1 MRRRRKSWRVAVAL
15 ERDMNLALLALG
27 HVVAVLALTADH
39 HARRSAH
46 VPIVYLS
53 YFRTVETT
61 FDEPRKSTVMKLH
74 GFQCGSDPVFT
85 PMHPYFRKPKTTL
98 DPGFSITITIS

>member
-15 ERDMNLALLALG
+15 ERDMNLALLTLG
-27 HVVAVLALTADH
+27 HVVAVLALTAAH

-46 VPIVYLS
+46 VPILYLS
-53 YFRTVETT
+53 NFRTIETT
-61 FDEPRKSTVMKLH
+61 FGESRKSSVSNLH

-85 PMHPYFRKPKTTL
+85 SMHILGLQFNA
-98 DPGFSITITIS
+98 